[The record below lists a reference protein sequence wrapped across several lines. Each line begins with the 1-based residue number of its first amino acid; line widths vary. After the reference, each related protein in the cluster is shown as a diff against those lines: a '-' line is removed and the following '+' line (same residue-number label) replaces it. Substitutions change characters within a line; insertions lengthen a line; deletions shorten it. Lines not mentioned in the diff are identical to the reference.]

1 MTENAS
7 GDNEVDIYHK
17 LAGELSFQMLSDLM
31 DPKTEL
37 GAEYAKFKKASEG
50 GNDLARDNCRL
61 LMRREL
67 QRAQALA
74 QYEFLNSPAGKTVS
88 EKILERHQL
97 IEQQKLPPLRIPGK
111 YLPIPSSR
119 SSCERPP
126 RAPNLSARSVR
137 EVRITLSPASARP
150 VAATS
155 HL

>member
-97 IEQQKLPPLRIPGK
+97 IEQQ
-111 YLPIPSSR
+111 
-119 SSCERPP
+119 
-126 RAPNLSARSVR
+126 NLMFMD
-137 EVRITLSPASARP
+137 TLQQPAQ
-150 VAATS
+150 
-155 HL
+155 